1 MCTAK
6 RLPQPRRRLFTNG
19 ELTIKGCEIMK
30 EKFDFRETLDW
41 TIRGKLGR
49 IEFLAE
55 GGKGER
61 EIERD
66 YPAVSVACYAR
77 DALDLA
83 RGISED
89 LVELDRAVF
98 LARAFL
104 QTLEGHKWPGEDKD
118 SEASRLK
125 QQLSDNLRR
134 LKLAESLCVAVRGRL
149 GRDTD
154 AELCGLYQG
163 DEGEI

>member
-1 MCTAK
+1 
-6 RLPQPRRRLFTNG
+6 
-19 ELTIKGCEIMK
+19 MK
-30 EKFDFRETLDW
+30 EKFDFRETLDL

-49 IEFLAE
+49 IGHLVDV
-55 GGKGER
+55 GKGER

-66 YPAVSVACYAR
+66 YPAVFAACYAR

-83 RGISED
+83 RGISDD
-89 LVELDRAVF
+89 LVEIAQAVF
-98 LARAFL
+98 LARSFL
-104 QTLEGHKWPGEDKD
+104 QALEGYKWPGEDND
-118 SEASRLK
+118 SEASWLK

-134 LKLAESLCVAVRGRL
+134 LKLAESLCVAVRCRL
-149 GRDTD
+149 GRDID